1 MDGRTEIM
9 ACGHH
14 HTDLPGV
21 LIEDEMR
28 SGNVLVR
35 RHNRLFLGITGLI
48 MDRLQNSMIGMALLG
63 MVGIRMKEAGDH
75 LMVIEEGNG
84 KELTAMLVSDRTFY
98 KMTQCSF
105 VLAIPQ

>member
-1 MDGRTEIM
+1 
-9 ACGHH
+9 
-14 HTDLPGV
+14 
-21 LIEDEMR
+21 
-28 SGNVLVR
+28 
-35 RHNRLFLGITGLI
+35 
-48 MDRLQNSMIGMALLG
+48 
-63 MVGIRMKEAGDH
+63 MKEAGDH